1 VVLLEFE
8 ALPEATDDSSRCIS
22 EDRDLARKHERVACS
37 IYGKLEVHAALHRK
51 FREGDITKEQM
62 ETIFLQFDLDESQRL
77 WDWLSF
83 TAPIMAAAC
92 HFGIEGKN
100 VMDST

>member
-1 VVLLEFE
+1 
-8 ALPEATDDSSRCIS
+8 
-22 EDRDLARKHERVACS
+22 
-37 IYGKLEVHAALHRK
+37 
-51 FREGDITKEQM
+51 M

-83 TAPIMAAAC
+83 AAPIMAAVGSALRTLPGHVFLRTADALHLVTAKNNHFREIYSNGTHLLAAAC

-100 VMDST
+100 VMDLT

>member
-1 VVLLEFE
+1 
-8 ALPEATDDSSRCIS
+8 
-22 EDRDLARKHERVACS
+22 
-37 IYGKLEVHAALHRK
+37 
-51 FREGDITKEQM
+51 M